1 MSSEITISAAEVLAA
16 LIAAAAGETRQ
27 LLRWEKH
34 WYEPEGE
41 NPDPDDLKR
50 EVEHLRLSASES
62 ELVTLSAAAEKA
74 GATVKRATN
83 ETVIELER
91 SARQP
96 QKILLTPKIFSW
108 IPQSAACAGNKV
120 TLEEA
125 ASVREALQLAVLAA
139 RFPHVE
145 IGVPGLAEDLTACE
159 TVPASARRVA
169 FRGIIL
175 GRKPSAG
182 LRLLD
187 QLGLLDKFLPEVTA
201 GRHLTQNRFHIHDI
215 FEHLLRSVDGAY
227 DLNEPVRW
235 AALLHD
241 VGKVPTRVEGANGE
255 ATFHNHEMYSARM
268 VVPIM
273 KRLAVPIA
281 IGQKVKFLVRNH
293 MFHYT
298 DEWSDKAVRR
308 FVRKVPVEELQDL
321 IQLRLADRKGSGK
334 KTAFPK
340 ALQKLIGHI
349 DEIIAKEKEFKI
361 RDLAIDGHTLMQLGM
376 PASRAMGDMLKFL
389 FDEVKAN
396 RLENSAAAL
405 TAAVKLRLAA
415 QKPS

>member
-1 MSSEITISAAEVLAA
+1 MSSEVTISAAEVLTA
-16 LIAAAAGETRQ
+16 LIAVATPEIRQ
-27 LLRWEKH
+27 LLVWEKH

-50 EVEHLRLSASES
+50 EVEHLRISATEN
-62 ELVTLSAAAEKA
+62 EIPALASAAEAA
-74 GATVKRATN
+74 GAKVKRATN

-96 QKILLTPKIFSW
+96 QKILLTAKIFGW
-108 IPQSAACAGNKV
+108 IPAQAACAA
-120 TLEEA
+120 TRLTFSEA
-125 ASVREALQLAVLAA
+125 VSVREALQLAVLAA

-145 IGVPGLAEDLTACE
+145 INVPGLAENTSAWE
-159 TVPASARRVA
+159 AVPASARRVA

-175 GRKPSAG
+175 GRKPSSG

-187 QLGLLDKFLPEVTA
+187 HLGLLEKFLPEVTA
-201 GRHLTQNRFHIHDI
+201 GRHLTQNRFHVHDI

-241 VGKVPTRVEGANGE
+241 VGKVPTRVEGPNGE

-268 VVPIM
+268 AVPIM

-308 FVRKVPVEELQDL
+308 FVKKVPLEELQDL
-321 IQLRLADRKGSGK
+321 IHLRLADRKGSGK

-349 DEIIAKEKEFKI
+349 DEIIAQEKEFKI
-361 RDLAIDGHTLMQLGM
+361 RDLAIDGHTLMELGM
-376 PASRAMGDMLKFL
+376 PQSRAMGDMLKFL
-389 FDEVKAN
+389 FEEVKAN
-396 RLENSAAAL
+396 RLENTAEAL
-405 TAAVKLRLAA
+405 TGVVKQLLAENNT
-415 QKPS
+415 